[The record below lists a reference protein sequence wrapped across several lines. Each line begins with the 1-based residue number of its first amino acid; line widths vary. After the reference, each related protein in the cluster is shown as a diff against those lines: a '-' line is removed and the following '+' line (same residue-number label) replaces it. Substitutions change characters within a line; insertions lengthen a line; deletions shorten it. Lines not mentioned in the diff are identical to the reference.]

1 LVVDEGRARSLQSFH
16 LPMDLRLRNETAL
29 SAESVVSLAERA
41 EQRYEL

>member
-1 LVVDEGRARSLQSFH
+1 
-16 LPMDLRLRNETAL
+16 LRNETAL